1 MPDVMIEMADVH
13 KSFGKQKVHAGVDLN
28 VIKGAITVIIGP
40 SGTGKSVLLK
50 EMMGLILPDS
60 GKITVDGVNIGT
72 ASKNRLLELR
82 KKFGILFQSAALFDS
97 MTVSENV
104 AFPLREHTKLPDDE
118 IKLIVADRLRMVGL
132 SGANDKY
139 PSELSGG
146 MKKRVGLAR
155 ALALEP
161 EIMLYDEPT
170 AGLDPI
176 MTDVVDD
183 LICDTQKK
191 LGITSVVI
199 THDIKSV
206 KKIADYIGMI
216 YNGKIVRYGTLTD
229 FETTDDPYVRQ
240 IFSGSKDGPIKVY

>member
-1 MPDVMIEMADVH
+1 MPDIMIEMADVH

>member
-1 MPDVMIEMADVH
+1 MPDIMMEMADVH

-72 ASKNRLLELR
+72 ASKKRLLELR

>member
-13 KSFGKQKVHAGVDLN
+13 KSFGRQKVHAGVDLN

-72 ASKNRLLELR
+72 ASKKRLLELR

-132 SGANDKY
+132 SDANDKY

-206 KKIADYIGMI
+206 KKISDYIGMI